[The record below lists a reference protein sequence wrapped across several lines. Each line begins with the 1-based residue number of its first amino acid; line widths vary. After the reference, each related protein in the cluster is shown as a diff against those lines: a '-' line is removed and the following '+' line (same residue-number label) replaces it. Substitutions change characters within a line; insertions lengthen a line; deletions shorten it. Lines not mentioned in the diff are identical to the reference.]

1 MYISVKDSW
10 FWRNV
15 PVKQTPNAS
24 VSSFKKK
31 NADVSGLSMF
41 VEAPDIGVIAKT

>member
-1 MYISVKDSW
+1 M
-10 FWRNV
+10 
-15 PVKQTPNAS
+15 Q
-24 VSSFKKK
+24 VSRHLKKK